1 MTTMTSLIPGARQAG
16 ILETSGRLMRLL
28 ADTPEPAASWW
39 VELVAEL
46 DELSVRLMADL
57 QTVWTGLQ
65 AQLIRDA
72 PHLSAQL
79 RRLDAEADELQGR
92 LVAARILAG
101 RFAGDQAFVREIR
114 DEVRD
119 LLHRLRRFEERTT
132 QLLYEAYERD
142 LGGESA

>member
-16 ILETSGRLMRLL
+16 ILESSSRLTRLL
-28 ADTPEPAASWW
+28 AEAPGTAATWW

-46 DELSVRLMADL
+46 DELSVRLLADL

-79 RRLDAEADELQGR
+79 RRLDEEAENLQDR

-101 RFAGDQAFVREIR
+101 RVAGDNAFAREIH

-119 LLHRLRRFEERTT
+119 LLNRLRRFEERTT